1 MLAGKT
7 VLHELFTSLFLGIGN
22 VDFYE
27 LGPEGAKALER
38 KRDNLKRVEISGQ
51 SEGWFNFRRQTGKL
65 TGRNKGLVTLTRR
78 AANNVN
84 GVHLERH
91 RFLYQVFRELDV

>member
-7 VLHELFTSLFLGIGN
+7 VLLELFTSLFLGIGN

-38 KRDNLKRVEISGQ
+38 KRDN
-51 SEGWFNFRRQTGKL
+51 
-65 TGRNKGLVTLTRR
+65 
-78 AANNVN
+78 
-84 GVHLERH
+84 
-91 RFLYQVFRELDV
+91 